1 MIDRTIA
8 NLEKHNFSVQR
19 AATAE
24 EAKKIVLDLIPAG
37 STVGLGG
44 SMTVQ
49 QSGILDALRAGDCKL
64 LDQYEPGI
72 SREENMKR
80 RREGM
85 VADYYVTGVNAISEK
100 GELFYL
106 DGIGNRVAAVSFG
119 PEKVIVVAGTK
130 KVVVNEEA
138 AWERIREK
146 AAPPNAVRFGA
157 DVPCVKTGKCVDCD
171 SPNRICNIYIRI
183 HRAWR
188 KDRFY
193 IILVNED
200 LGF

>member
-1 MIDRTIA
+1 MIERTIA
-8 NLEKHNFSVQR
+8 NLEKHNFSVKR
-19 AATAE
+19 AANAG

-37 STVGLGG
+37 SAVGLGG

-49 QSGILDALRAGDCKL
+49 QGGILDALRAADCKL

-80 RREGM
+80 RLEGLA
-85 VADYYVTGVNAISEK
+85 ADYYVTGVNAISEK

-119 PEKVIVVAGTK
+119 PERVIIVASTK
-130 KVVVNEEA
+130 KIVANEEA

-171 SPNRICNIYIRI
+171 SPNRICNAYLRI
-183 HRAWR
+183 HRAWK
-188 KDRFY
+188 KDRFH
-193 IILVNED
+193 IILVDED